1 MSALEWKKNVLSRNC
16 ECPMNKVGSIS
27 LKLNMELLA
36 ESNPLVSKGKLQ
48 PSRKDPVCQ
57 TRSS

>member
-1 MSALEWKKNVLSRNC
+1 
-16 ECPMNKVGSIS
+16 MNKVGSIS